1 MLGKYDGITLP
12 VPSRA
17 EKNVYLASAGHCSAN
32 AVLGSN
38 EYAHTQ
44 AKKLAGTVSPAFAEY
59 GVKCQLFS
67 GASVLL
73 LRLEPQKQSK
83 HAFDF
88 IATMTDGSKI
98 AYTIKPEKGLVNA
111 RFLQETEVESVAGH
125 PRRTVSRGGH
135 DSPMNEMKPAADQ
148 CLQWRIGS
156 GRRLK
161 VSVVLAI
168 SWQVFL
174 SSLRKHAAAFS
185 FSDFCPAARA
195 AETCATVWRRHN
207 L

>member
-1 MLGKYDGITLP
+1 MGKYDGITLP
-12 VPSRA
+12 VSSRA
-17 EKNVYLASAGHCSAN
+17 EQYVSLASAGHCSAN

-44 AKKLAGTVSPAFAEY
+44 AKKLTGTVSPAFAEY

-83 HAFDF
+83 HVFDF

-98 AYTIKPEKGLVNA
+98 AYTIKPEKGLVSG
-111 RFLQETEVESVAGH
+111 RFLQETEVGSAAGH
-125 PRRTVSRGGH
+125 PRRTVSRVGH
-135 DSPMNEMKPAADQ
+135 DSPLNEVKPAAGQ
-148 CLQWRIGS
+148 CLQRRIGS
-156 GRRLK
+156 GCRLK
-161 VSVVLAI
+161 APVVLAVG
-168 SWQVFL
+168 WQVFL
-174 SSLRKHAAAFS
+174 SNLRKHAAAFS
-185 FSDFCPAARA
+185 FSDFCPAART
-195 AETCATVWRRHN
+195 AETCVTIWRRHN